1 MSEKEQLIK
10 ELTIKLQDLLHQIL
24 DKKCKYDSRCN
35 GFEINCNEDN
45 EKIFCTGML
54 ELDKE
59 YDYEATA
66 YEIYIEKK
74 KIKEIREN
82 THMLYVAPE
91 GLEIREGKKYVVFR
105 VEPGFQSRAMIS

>member
-1 MSEKEQLIK
+1 MSEEEEFIK
-10 ELTIKLQDLLHQIL
+10 ELTIKLRDLLHQFL
-24 DKKCKYDSRCN
+24 DKQCKYDSRCN

-74 KIKEIREN
+74 KIKDILNEKYPRIYVFPERSEI
-82 THMLYVAPE
+82 
-91 GLEIREGKKYVVFR
+91 KKVIFR
-105 VEPGFQSRAMIS
+105 AEPG